1 MRAPLLFFSRKT
13 ERGAI
18 SPWPR
23 LAVRAASFA
32 LLTCLAVAQTP
43 PAPKAVGTMSE
54 LMIDVIYPTSNAVFY
69 LFREPPK
76 NEVEWETFKT
86 QALTLAESAN
96 LLMMPSRARDQDKWM
111 ADAKLLWEVGN
122 KAYRAAQA
130 KNLDAV
136 NALNDELNTA
146 CVQCHMDYRP
156 RYGRRPT
163 GAAKQK

>member
-1 MRAPLLFFSRKT
+1 MRALVVLFLAAILL
-13 ERGAI
+13 
-18 SPWPR
+18 
-23 LAVRAASFA
+23 
-32 LLTCLAVAQTP
+32 AQAP

-76 NEVEWETFKT
+76 NEVDWENFRT

-130 KNLDAV
+130 KNLDAI

-146 CVQCHMDYRP
+146 CVQCHMDYRQ

-163 GAAKQK
+163 GATKEQR

>member
-1 MRAPLLFFSRKT
+1 MRGISFFLVA
-13 ERGAI
+13 GLM
-18 SPWPR
+18 
-23 LAVRAASFA
+23 LAQA
-32 LLTCLAVAQTP
+32 P
-43 PAPKAVGTMSE
+43 PAQAPTAKAVGTMSE

-76 NEVEWETFKT
+76 NQVEWENFKT

-111 ADAKLLWEVGN
+111 ADAKLLWDVGN

-136 NALNDELNTA
+136 VALNDELNTA

-156 RYGRRPT
+156 AYGRPKASSST
-163 GAAKQK
+163 STKSSSGAIRTA